1 MSHDHDHE
9 HEHEHIH
16 EPMSCDGPGHVHHHH
31 EDGSC
36 CCEHH
41 AKEFHGIDKPMLVRL
56 IVSVLLYLAAMVLPL
71 DETAEMIVLICA
83 ALIAGYD
90 ILWGAIRNLVRARV
104 FDEYFLM
111 SFAAVAAFL
120 IGEYEEAAAVFVLYR
135 IGAFCQ
141 SYAIRHS
148 RRTIAQLTGDSGLT
162 EEDDRVKNR
171 FITRFAKI
179 YTPVILILAVLIA
192 VLLPLLGDMSWHDGI
207 YRALTF
213 LVLACPCAIVISV
226 PLAYFAGIGTA
237 SKKGIYFH
245 DSAVMDA
252 LAEEKDDLT
261 EPQPIEQNQKTSFRC
276 LLKTREGEQGQLI
289 LTEKEKL
296 PLARKIAVKTRRVAL
311 ENVWFTIF
319 IKLAVLVLSVCGI
332 SALWFAVFADSGV
345 TVLVVLNA
353 LRAFHVKTTNG

>member
-1 MSHDHDHE
+1 MSHEHE

-16 EPMSCDGPGHVHHHH
+16 EPLSCDGPGHEHHHH

-36 CCEHH
+36 CCEYH
-41 AKEFHGIDKPMLVRL
+41 AKEFHGIDKPMLARL
-56 IVSVLLYLAAMVLPL
+56 IASVLLYLAAMVLPL
-71 DETAEMIVLICA
+71 GETAEMIVLICA

-90 ILWGAIRNLVRARV
+90 ILWGAVKNLVRARV

-148 RRTIAQLTGDSGLT
+148 RRTIAQLTGDSELT

-192 VLLPLLGDMSWHDGI
+192 VLLPLIGKMSWHDGI

-226 PLAYFAGIGTA
+226 PLAYFAGIGAA

-252 LAEEKDDLT
+252 LAASKNDLP
-261 EPQPIEQNQKTSFRC
+261 EPETIELDGKTSYRYQ
-276 LLKTREGEQGQLI
+276 LETREGEQGRLI
-289 LTEKEKL
+289 LTEPEKL
-296 PLARKIAVKTRRVAL
+296 PVARKIAAKTRLVAL
-311 ENVWFTIF
+311 ENVWFTIL
-319 IKLAVLVLSVCGI
+319 IKLAVLVLSVCGV

-345 TVLVVLNA
+345 TVIVVLNA
-353 LRAFHVKTTNG
+353 LRAFHIGKQ